1 MLANLSTAF
10 FPARARDFVNVRRLQ
25 FQAIGED
32 PEKFKAFVSMVA
44 ARKNRAR
51 ASSPALRMK
60 TNKTKSMNPVPS
72 LSSHEVARDDS

>member
-32 PEKFKAFVSMVA
+32 PEKFKDH
-44 ARKNRAR
+44 R
-51 ASSPALRMK
+51 
-60 TNKTKSMNPVPS
+60 
-72 LSSHEVARDDS
+72 